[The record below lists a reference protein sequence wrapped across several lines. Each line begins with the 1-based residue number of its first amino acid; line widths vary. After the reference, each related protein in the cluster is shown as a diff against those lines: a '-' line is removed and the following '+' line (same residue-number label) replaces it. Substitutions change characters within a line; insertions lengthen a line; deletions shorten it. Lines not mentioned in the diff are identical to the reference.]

1 MTGRR
6 LAQRMMALAVA
17 AGLAVVAVPSAQAEA
32 SDAPVRARIDR
43 VTSTIF
49 QSGLPG
55 AWEGT
60 APAVTVSATI
70 KGCVPGEF
78 YVAHITMWQDGIEL
92 ANTAG
97 TSPGAGEFRCEADG
111 TAQIREPQL
120 GLDAA
125 AGVPHPGRAWAT
137 LSVWLEGS
145 PVRLASR
152 MISVPGACTH
162 GRGAHGTPARAGLVL

>member
-1 MTGRR
+1 
-6 LAQRMMALAVA
+6 MMALAVA

-32 SDAPVRARIDR
+32 SGGPLRARIDR

-49 QSGLPG
+49 ESGLAG

-60 APAVTVSATI
+60 APAVNVSATI

-78 YVAHITMWQDGIEL
+78 LIAHITMWQDGIEL

-111 TAQIREPQL
+111 TARIREPQL

-125 AGVPHPGRAWAT
+125 AGVPHPGRAWAS
-137 LSVWLEGS
+137 LSVWLEGG

-152 MISVPGACTH
+152 AIVVPGACTH
-162 GRGAHGTPARAGLVL
+162 GRGGHGKPASAGHVV